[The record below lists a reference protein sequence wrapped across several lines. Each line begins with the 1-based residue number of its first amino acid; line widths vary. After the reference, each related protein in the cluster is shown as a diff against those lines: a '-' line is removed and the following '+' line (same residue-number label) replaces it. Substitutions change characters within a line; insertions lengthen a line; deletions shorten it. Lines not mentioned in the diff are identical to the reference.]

1 MPPSPRQLRRLQGD
15 RLLDERLRWLR
26 TRPDDLHSSAAR
38 APPPPSTRNLT
49 RRADDDSGSSASVNP
64 SALFDVPSA
73 LAAFNAKLGTAGSLS
88 CDDGGGVAVDK
99 REGGYKTNG
108 SGKDGTR
115 YCADKE
121 EGTGYVWWQSNMDID
136 CDGSDVSADVCQG
149 DGSFQSDTAFQDDNG
164 KNIDAQAVQYVVIDQ
179 DDDFDPTSFGIQ
191 PLSVVAVLCGGKLTF
206 GVWADTNA
214 LGSMGEASVHLG
226 RVCFGSQINGN
237 FGHSEPD
244 VLYIAFPG
252 SKEETVPKGYGSD
265 EETMFEMGKGLVEKA
280 FGADEGGDGGS
291 TAESSAGASGAAT
304 SSHPSASGGK
314 SSSASVTFGSG
325 AVTFGSTRLAATLTF
340 VHTSP
345 TSPAAS
351 SDNSFFDGL
360 TGGGGSTAPV
370 LLLCAGIALLLAAG
384 IAAWCVRRKAQQPR
398 YATVAHPSG
407 EVGSR
412 RRRGSSSGS
421 SGSESEE
428 SDDGQGEGKRLYREE
443 GRRRRRR
450 YDQARRDV

>member
-1 MPPSPRQLRRLQGD
+1 MPPSPRQLRWLQGD
-15 RLLDERLRWLR
+15 RPLDEQLRWLAR
-26 TRPDDLHSSAAR
+26 TPADLR
-38 APPPPSTRNLT
+38 RLIPPAPPSSVTRNLKLT

-73 LAAFNAKLGTAGSLS
+73 LDAFNARLGTAGSLS

-121 EGTGYVWWQSNMDID
+121 EGAGYVWWQSNMDID
-136 CDGSDVSADVCQG
+136 CDGSDGSADVCQG

-280 FGADEGGDGGS
+280 FGADEGGEGGS
-291 TAESSAGASGAAT
+291 TAES
-304 SSHPSASGGK
+304 
-314 SSSASVTFGSG
+314 
-325 AVTFGSTRLAATLTF
+325 TF